1 MNFVVIDVETAN
13 PDFSSICQVGIAEFR
28 EGKLHELWGSLV
40 NPEDSFDEMNI
51 AVHGIEE
58 HMVRQ
63 APKWSAVHEQ
73 LAPWLKNSIVAS
85 HTAFDRAA
93 LTRACAKNGV
103 QPHESRW
110 LDTARVVRR
119 AWPEFSQK
127 GYGLANVTKHFGI
140 EFQHHNAKE
149 DARAA
154 GEILLRAVIATGL
167 SVEQWLERAAQ
178 PIRLHDSA
186 SITRDANNDGP
197 LFGEKLVFTGALSLP
212 RREAADAAA
221 KAGCE
226 VEAGVT
232 KNTSILVVGD
242 QDIHRPSVH
251 EKSSKHRKA
260 EELMKKGQPIRI
272 IGESDFQR
280 LLGLRVS

>member
-28 EGKLHELWGSLV
+28 DGKLCELWESLV
-40 NPEDSFDEMNI
+40 NPEDYFDEMNI

-63 APKWSAVHEQ
+63 APKWSAVHAQ
-73 LAPWLKNSIVAS
+73 LAPWLQNRIVAS

-93 LTRACAKNGV
+93 LTRACSKNGV

-110 LDTARVVRR
+110 LDTAKVVRR

-154 GEILLRAVIATGL
+154 GEILLRAVAATGL
-167 SVEQWLERAAQ
+167 GVEQWLERAAQ
-178 PIRLHDSA
+178 PIYPLDSA
-186 SITRDANNDGP
+186 SITRDANADGP
-197 LFGEKLVFTGALSLP
+197 LFGEKLVFTGALSMP
-212 RREAADAAA
+212 RREAADAAST
-221 KAGCE
+221 AGCE

-232 KNTSILVVGD
+232 KHTTILVVGD
-242 QDIHRPSVH
+242 QDIHRLSGH

-260 EELMKKGQPIRI
+260 EDLMTKGQQIRI
-272 IGESDFQR
+272 VGESDFQR
-280 LLGLRVS
+280 LLGLRA

>member
-13 PDFSSICQVGIAEFR
+13 PDFSSICQVGLAEFR
-28 EGKLHELWGSLV
+28 DGKLHEMWESLV
-40 NPEDSFDEMNI
+40 NPDDYFDEMNV

-58 HMVRQ
+58 HMVRH
-63 APKWSAVHEQ
+63 APKWLAVHEQ
-73 LAPWLKNSIVAS
+73 LGPKLQDKIVVS

-93 LTRACAKNGV
+93 LLRACVKNGA
-103 QPHESRW
+103 QPHQSRW

-119 AWPEFSQK
+119 AWPEFAQK

-140 EFQHHNAKE
+140 EFQHHDAKE

-154 GEILLRAVIATGL
+154 GEILLRAVASTGL
-167 SVEQWLERAAQ
+167 SVEQWLERTTQ
-178 PIRLHDSA
+178 PIHPQDST
-186 SITRDANNDGP
+186 SITRSANADGP

-212 RREAADAAA
+212 RREASDAAA
-221 KAGCE
+221 SAGCE

-232 KNTSILVVGD
+232 KHTSILVVGD
-242 QDIHRPSVH
+242 QDIHRLVGH

-260 EELMKKGQPIRI
+260 EDLMKKGQQIRI

-280 LLGLRVS
+280 LLGLKA